1 MRATLPSSSSKMLAS
16 SSVVPTTTRKKRSA
30 VRGGRT
36 TIVKASSSSSAFSL
50 FSFFK
55 NREEEGEE
63 ERSSSSRSVHRK
75 RCTHE
80 NESTTLDRAIRAS
93 QSMVC
98 QSIGGFNFG
107 AFFCNDVT
115 AAFDD
120 AEEEQRQQQRR
131 QKVEEKRGRGILN
144 ERLVWREEDGYERQ
158 MRLATAS
165 FLAAT
170 TVAVGQPALALDF
183 VVVDPSGAFS
193 ALSKISFLIQGKI
206 CLDFFS
212 ARVFS
217 LVCARGCRCN
227 IRMSF

>member
-1 MRATLPSSSSKMLAS
+1 MRTTLPSSSKLAS
-16 SSVVPTTTRKKRSA
+16 SSVVPTTRKKRSA

-63 ERSSSSRSVHRK
+63 ERSSSSRSSVHRK

-115 AAFDD
+115 AFDD
-120 AEEEQRQQQRR
+120 AEQQQQQQQR

-217 LVCARGCRCN
+217 LVCARGCIRN